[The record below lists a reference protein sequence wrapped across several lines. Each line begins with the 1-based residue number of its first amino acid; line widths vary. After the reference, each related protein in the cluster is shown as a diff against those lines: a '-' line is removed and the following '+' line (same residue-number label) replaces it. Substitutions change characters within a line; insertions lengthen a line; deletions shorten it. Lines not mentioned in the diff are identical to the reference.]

1 MKKHLLFAVAFFLG
15 TEIATARS
23 LAPDV
28 RLQLRE
34 IPVSGQLLR
43 PVLANV
49 AVYSHGE
56 VVRNG
61 KTIAKLDA
69 YTMDRVNRLIE
80 RAREGVIVRSPITA
94 RCFVAPDRTARLTAD
109 NGTVLLKKGHI
120 CLSVFENNTRAGKR
134 LAVFLEKLRSMQ
146 TFGEVHLD

>member
-1 MKKHLLFAVAFFLG
+1 MG
-15 TEIATARS
+15 TEIASARS

-34 IPVSGQLLR
+34 VPVAHGSIR
-43 PVLANV
+43 PLTSVT
-49 AVYSHGE
+49 VYSHGE
-56 VVRNG
+56 VVKNG

-69 YTMDRVNRLIE
+69 YSMDRVNRLVN

-94 RCFVAPDRTARLTAD
+94 RCVRAPDTTDRLTAD

-120 CLSVFENNTRAGKR
+120 CLSVFENNTTAAKK
-134 LAVFLEKLRSMQ
+134 LVAFLERLRAMNHFQ
-146 TFGEVHLD
+146 EVHF